1 MPLRRGGAKA
11 ARYMLAPV
19 ISASV
24 PPPSRSVEGNGSL
37 VLKFGAWIG
46 LAAAGALLCTVP
58 AMLRVSEALAGGAPV
73 VRAWA
78 ALGAAAL
85 GPMGL
90 SIVVL
95 RGARRGL
102 RAFGGPPHLAQ
113 LRWFG
118 LGLWLALLFVTL
130 ASFGSVLRATTHH
143 RALAGVTYGC
153 GALVVAVV
161 WGLVCARIVAM
172 LRSVSVGLQRFVVFS
187 LGGAVFATVAFVL
200 QRFVSVVSTAPSA
213 SGAKATVIDVFAFL
227 LTAIFVSLDWRAATR
242 PLALVGPPFAVFLA
256 ALGITTLLDPPVRQ
270 ALSEHAHTF
279 VSAANLISG
288 K

>member
-19 ISASV
+19 IFASV

-58 AMLRVSEALAGGAPV
+58 AMLRVSAALAGGAPV

-102 RAFGGPPHLAQ
+102 RAFGGPPHRAQ

-153 GALVVAVV
+153 GALVFAVV

-172 LRSVSVGLQRFVVFS
+172 LRSVSVGPQRFVVFS

-200 QRFVSVVSTAPSA
+200 QRFVSIVSSAPSA
-213 SGAKATVIDVFAFL
+213 SGAAATVIDVFAFL
-227 LTAIFVSLDWRAATR
+227 LTAIFVSRDWRAATR

-270 ALSEHAHTF
+270 ALSDHARTF

>member
-1 MPLRRGGAKA
+1 
-11 ARYMLAPV
+11 
-19 ISASV
+19 
-24 PPPSRSVEGNGSL
+24 VEENGSL
-37 VLKFGAWIG
+37 VLQFGAWVG

-58 AMLRVSEALAGGAPV
+58 ATIRVSAALAGGAPV

-85 GPMGL
+85 GPMAL

-102 RAFGGPPHLAQ
+102 RSFGDPHAR

-118 LGLWLALLFVTL
+118 LGLWLALLFLTL
-130 ASFGSVLRATTHH
+130 AVFGSVLRATTHH

-153 GALVVAVV
+153 GALAFAIG
-161 WGLVCARIVAM
+161 WGLVCARIVGI
-172 LRSVSVGLQRFVVFS
+172 LRSLSGGVRRFAVSS
-187 LGGAVFATVAFVL
+187 IGAGALAAVAYAV
-200 QRFVSVVSTAPSA
+200 QRFVSVVSTAPSSA
-213 SGAKATVIDVFAFL
+213 GAAATVIDVLAFVL
-227 LTAIFVSLDWRAATR
+227 SALFVARDWRRATR
-242 PLALVGPPFAVFLA
+242 PLAIVGPPLAVFLA

-270 ALSEHAHTF
+270 ALAEHAPAF

-288 K
+288 R